1 MTDHPAQPTEIAGLI
16 HDHAGNSGASS
27 SSGIPIRSRAL
38 AGREVES
45 HASCPRASSFR
56 AQPGLKTSPRS
67 ARPGRPTTSWCRSAG
82 GLGAVGLQCPLRLC
96 GGSAPLVRSGQAGSP
111 GRYPARS
118 RQVMV
123 WPGAIRLALEQAW
136 DTHEARAGSTRALR
150 TSAAIRIPSDVQ
162 GGTFQGGST
171 DGSPTGAATRPVTI
185 AATLPILWRRWPP
198 GGLACVLSRAGERG
212 GGCQRRA
219 RRMRVVICWPARR
232 LQRRWGRGRSGRR
245 TRLVASCHAASAP
258 GADVR

>member
-162 GGTFQGGST
+162 GGTFQGGVNRWVA
-171 DGSPTGAATRPVTI
+171 DGRGDSPGHHCRDVAHPVASVAAWRARLRAIARWGAGRRLP
-185 AATLPILWRRWPP
+185 AAGAEDESGDL
-198 GGLACVLSRAGERG
+198 LACA
-212 GGCQRRA
+212 Q
-219 RRMRVVICWPARR
+219 
-232 LQRRWGRGRSGRR
+232 
-245 TRLVASCHAASAP
+245 VAAP
-258 GADVR
+258 VG